1 MKQLQKLLWLT
12 QLGVSLVT
20 PPLLCLLL
28 GHLAQSKWGW
38 GTWVMVAAILSGL
51 PPRHAAQPRSSVT
64 AKETVKE
71 KERAISP
78 LPLTTTNRAC
88 RKRG

>member
-38 GTWVMVAAILSGL
+38 GTWVMVAAILIGL
-51 PPRHAAQPRSSVT
+51 AASACSAASFLRYCKRNS
-64 AKETVKE
+64 E
-71 KERAISP
+71 KEGTGDKPIAF
-78 LPLTTTNRAC
+78 NNHE
-88 RKRG
+88 

>member
-20 PPLLCLLL
+20 PPLLCLFL

-38 GTWVMVAAILSGL
+38 GTWIMVAVILIGL
-51 PPRHAAQPRSSVT
+51 AASACSAASFLRYC
-64 AKETVKE
+64 KRNGE
-71 KERAISP
+71 KEGKGDKPIAF
-78 LPLTTTNRAC
+78 NNHE
-88 RKRG
+88 

>member
-38 GTWVMVAAILSGL
+38 GTWVMVAAILIGL
-51 PPRHAAQPRSSVT
+51 AASACSAASFLRDCKRNS
-64 AKETVKE
+64 
-71 KERAISP
+71 EREGKGDKPIAF
-78 LPLTTTNRAC
+78 NNHE
-88 RKRG
+88 

>member
-28 GHLAQSKWGW
+28 GPLAQSKWGW
-38 GTWVMVAAILSGL
+38 GTWVMVAAILIGL
-51 PPRHAAQPRSSVT
+51 AASACSAASFLRYCKRNS
-64 AKETVKE
+64 EREE
-71 KERAISP
+71 KGDKPIAFNNHE
-78 LPLTTTNRAC
+78 
-88 RKRG
+88 

>member
-20 PPLLCLLL
+20 PPLLCLFL

-38 GTWVMVAAILSGL
+38 GTWVMVAAILIGL
-51 PPRHAAQPRSSVT
+51 AASVCRRSSSVC
-64 AKETVKE
+64 
-71 KERAISP
+71 SP
-78 LPLTTTNRAC
+78 
-88 RKRG
+88 

>member
-20 PPLLCLLL
+20 PPLLCLFL

-38 GTWVMVAAILSGL
+38 GTWVMVAALLIGL
-51 PPRHAAQPRSSVT
+51 AASVCS
-64 AKETVKE
+64 AASFLRYCKKCSE
-71 KERAISP
+71 KEGKGDKPIAF
-78 LPLTTTNRAC
+78 NNHE
-88 RKRG
+88 

>member
-38 GTWVMVAAILSGL
+38 DTWVMVAAILIGL
-51 PPRHAAQPRSSVT
+51 AASACSAASFLRYCKRNS
-64 AKETVKE
+64 E
-71 KERAISP
+71 KEGKGDKPIAF
-78 LPLTTTNRAC
+78 NNHE
-88 RKRG
+88 